1 MTHLNKDLNFK
12 RPAQAVKLFT
22 NKNILIIKILY
33 EKTRKDNFNLIKT

>member
-12 RPAQAVKLFT
+12 RPAQEMKLFT